1 MTHTPKQKMKLG
13 RLSGMLL
20 LTGCLMMSMGTLAWS
35 DSDEWYGNK
44 WSDEDG
50 KKSGENRGKSEGS
63 WGRTTGVAVVTNKQY
78 QSECSACHF
87 AYQPGFLPERSWVK
101 IMGSLDDHFGD
112 NASLDEASRTSIENY
127 LRGHAADRMPNR
139 FSRSFM
145 RSIREDATPMRISET
160 AYFER
165 KHDEV
170 PARMVKDNPKVRSF
184 SNCAACHTGAD
195 KGSFDEDY
203 VRIPGFG
210 SWED

>member
-1 MTHTPKQKMKLG
+1 MQQKTKQKMKMS
-13 RLSGMLL
+13 RMWGMLL
-20 LTGCLMMSMGTLAWS
+20 LAGCLTMSMGTLAWS
-35 DSDEWYGNK
+35 DSDDWNKYGGKN
-44 WSDEDG
+44 SDEG
-50 KKSGENRGKSEGS
+50 YGKSEAEGY

-112 NASLDEASRTSIENY
+112 NAKLDEATRTSIENY

-139 FSRSFM
+139 FSRSFL
-145 RSIREDATPMRISET
+145 RSVRDDATPMRISET

-165 KHDEV
+165 KHDELS
-170 PARMVKDNPKVRSF
+170 PRMVKDNPKVRSF
-184 SNCAACHTGAD
+184 ANCATCHGGAD
-195 KGSFDEDY
+195 KGVFDEDS

-210 SWED
+210 RWED